1 MPMHDYVHVL
11 DGLKLS
17 QLQSLAVSLGT
28 QCSGTKT
35 AIKSSIREILPR
47 RDTTRLRRPLSIV
60 SIDMGIRNLAYAHLT
75 ADLDDDEELRKR
87 EEWGCYRQPR
97 LCVWEKIA
105 IAPLMSKDTSESES
119 DIPIE
124 DLSSQGPPKSRQ
136 TKVAKAIRQSKND
149 AFAPHLYAV
158 HAVSLIKCIMAHK
171 PTPTHIL
178 IERQRFRSGGSPIV
192 QDWSI
197 RVGVFEG
204 MLYAVLRTLAEMNT
218 GSGSGNVMDRAGK
231 LMNVDVE
238 GILPGRVV
246 RYWTDRGGAEET
258 ATGTA
263 KLKGKAMKKF
273 KIDVVGQALE
283 DSLRQ
288 RSGNRRNNTLTTIES
303 ASTSINSIKSL

>member
-119 DIPIE
+119 DIP
-124 DLSSQGPPKSRQ
+124 
-136 TKVAKAIRQSKND
+136 IRQSKND